1 MTGLTVRPDPYRFQ
15 TGENMS
21 GIIVG
26 IDGSGHSQ
34 AALDWAVREA
44 GVHQAPL
51 TVLTVHEV
59 AASGWGG
66 TMVYQADDAIR
77 EENRKAAQEAVDQAV
92 QKAAGPVPTEVTVRA
107 VSGTP
112 AEALV
117 EASRD
122 ADLLVV
128 GSRGAGGFARL
139 LLGSVSTEVSH
150 HAACPIVIV
159 PSGGRQ

>member
-1 MTGLTVRPDPYRFQ
+1 
-15 TGENMS
+15 MS

-34 AALDWAVREA
+34 AALKWAVREA
-44 GVHQAPL
+44 GAHHAPL

-66 TMVYQADDAIR
+66 SVVYQEDDALR
-77 EENRKAAQEAVDQAV
+77 EENRKAAQEAADQAV
-92 QKAAGPVPTEVTVRA
+92 QEAGGAGPSEVTVRA

-112 AEALV
+112 AEALID
-117 EASRD
+117 ASRD

-159 PSGGRQ
+159 PSGGRR

>member
-1 MTGLTVRPDPYRFQ
+1 
-15 TGENMS
+15 MS

-26 IDGSGHSQ
+26 IDGSGHSE
-34 AALDWAVREA
+34 AALEWAVREA

-77 EENRKAAQEAVDQAV
+77 EENRKAAQEAVDQV
-92 QKAAGPVPTEVTVRA
+92 LQKASGPVPADVTVRA

-112 AEALV
+112 AEALI

-128 GSRGAGGFARL
+128 GSRGAGGFTRL
-139 LLGSVSTEVSH
+139 LLGSVSAEVSH

-159 PSGGRQ
+159 PGGGRR

>member
-1 MTGLTVRPDPYRFQ
+1 
-15 TGENMS
+15 MS

-34 AALDWAVREA
+34 AALEWAVREA
-44 GVHQAPL
+44 GVHHAPL
-51 TVLTVHEV
+51 IVLTVHEV

-66 TMVYQADDAIR
+66 TVIYQADDAIR

-92 QKAAGPVPTEVTVRA
+92 QKAGGPVPADVTVRA

-112 AEALV
+112 AEALI
-117 EASRD
+117 EASRE

>member
-1 MTGLTVRPDPYRFQ
+1 M
-15 TGENMS
+15 GENMS

-26 IDGSGHSQ
+26 IDGSGHSE
-34 AALDWAVREA
+34 AALDWAIREA
-44 GVHQAPL
+44 AIRNAPL

-66 TMVYQADDAIR
+66 TVIYPADESIR
-77 EENRKAAQEAVDQAV
+77 EQNRKAAQEAADRAA
-92 QKAAGPVPTEVTVRA
+92 QKANGQQPPSITVRA

-112 AEALV
+112 AEVLID
-117 EASRD
+117 ASRE

-139 LLGSVSTEVSH
+139 LMGSVSTEVSH
-150 HAACPIVIV
+150 HAVCPIVIV
-159 PSGGRQ
+159 PAAR

>member
-1 MTGLTVRPDPYRFQ
+1 
-15 TGENMS
+15 MS

-34 AALDWAVREA
+34 AALEWAVREA
-44 GVHQAPL
+44 GVHQVPL

-66 TMVYQADDAIR
+66 TIVYQADDAIR
-77 EENRKAAQEAVDQAV
+77 EENRKAAQEAVDQAL
-92 QKAAGPVPTEVTVRA
+92 QKAGGPVPPEVTVRA

-112 AEALV
+112 AAALID
-117 EASRD
+117 ASSD

-139 LLGSVSTEVSH
+139 MLGSVSTEVSH
-150 HAACPIVIV
+150 HAHCPIVIV
-159 PSGGRQ
+159 PAGGRE

>member
-1 MTGLTVRPDPYRFQ
+1 
-15 TGENMS
+15 MS

-26 IDGSGHSQ
+26 IDGSGHSA
-34 AALDWAVREA
+34 AALEWAVREA
-44 GVHQAPL
+44 GVHHAPL

-77 EENRKAAQEAVDQAV
+77 EENRKSAQEAVDQV
-92 QKAAGPVPTEVTVRA
+92 LQKASGPTPADVTVRA

-112 AEALV
+112 AEALID
-117 EASRD
+117 ASRE

-128 GSRGAGGFARL
+128 GSRGAGGFSRL

-159 PSGGRQ
+159 PSGGRR

>member
-1 MTGLTVRPDPYRFQ
+1 
-15 TGENMS
+15 MS

-26 IDGSGHSQ
+26 IDGSGHSA
-34 AALDWAVREA
+34 AALEWAVREA
-44 GVHQAPL
+44 GVHHAPL

-77 EENRKAAQEAVDQAV
+77 EENRKSAQEAVDQV
-92 QKAAGPVPTEVTVRA
+92 LQKASGPTPADVTVRA

-112 AEALV
+112 AEALID
-117 EASRD
+117 ASRE

-128 GSRGAGGFARL
+128 GSRGAGGFSRL

-159 PSGGRQ
+159 PAGGRP